1 MLWHFYYSASPMLTV
16 PRLLLFLLPAA
27 LLLPGCNAS
36 PDTTTTAS
44 ATSNA
49 AVDKDAPSGLLSTSH
64 AMTQRL
70 AAAPP
75 TLTPDQEAARQL
87 TEYGRGAVALAA
99 VALAAVE
106 ARQGRDSTLR
116 RWATAMAQD
125 QQPVLAAD
133 ALVDRPGL
141 PPAAGTVLRQRL
153 RTTVNQ
159 LVQTEQATRV
169 EAAGRRAQ
177 APNLGMMQS
186 HEGDGTGDV
195 DADFAT
201 ILLLQQR
208 AALETANTVEAL
220 GSGPALR
227 AAATEVQ
234 RRAQPLIRQLQA
246 WQAQRSARL

>member
-1 MLWHFYYSASPMLTV
+1 MLTV

-27 LLLPGCNAS
+27 LLLPSCNSS

-44 ATSNA
+44 ATANA
-49 AVDKDAPSGLLSTSH
+49 VVDKDAPSGLLSTFH

-70 AAAPP
+70 AAAAP

-87 TEYGRGAVALAA
+87 AEYGRGA

-125 QQPVLAAD
+125 QQQLVTAG
-133 ALVDRPGL
+133 ALVARPG
-141 PPAAGTVLRQRL
+141 PTPAAGTALRQRL
-153 RTTVNQ
+153 RTTVDQ

-186 HEGDGTGDV
+186 HEDDGTGDV

-201 ILLLQQR
+201 VMLLQQR

-220 GSGPALR
+220 GSAPALR

-234 RRAQPLIRQLQA
+234 RRAQLLIRQLQA
-246 WQAQRSARL
+246 WQTQHRSRP